1 MKAAVIRFPGSNC
14 DFDMFYALQDFGI
27 DAEIISADNNDLNGF
42 DAVFLPGGFAY
53 GDYLRTGAIAKFSP
67 IMAAVIQAANDGKL
81 VVGVCN
87 GFQILTE
94 AGLLP
99 GQLQVNKVPGFICE
113 DVELLIEN
121 PNTAFTNAYETESIM
136 IPIAHGEGNYY
147 ADDATLAQLED
158 NHQIVFRYAQNPN
171 GSAHDIAGIMNERGN
186 VFGMMP
192 HPERAVDPVTGNVD
206 GQPFF
211 KSILSEIIAGD

>member
-1 MKAAVIRFPGSNC
+1 
-14 DFDMFYALQDFGI
+14 
-27 DAEIISADNNDLNGF
+27 
-42 DAVFLPGGFAY
+42 
-53 GDYLRTGAIAKFSP
+53 
-67 IMAAVIQAANDGKL
+67 
-81 VVGVCN
+81 
-87 GFQILTE
+87 
-94 AGLLP
+94 
-99 GQLQVNKVPGFICE
+99 
-113 DVELLIEN
+113 
-121 PNTAFTNAYETESIM
+121 M